1 MLGTAWVHDMT
12 VQTIKLTVSEALSV
26 ALKRAM
32 PKTNKAE
39 LALEKYTSVLE
50 SHLEQSLLHMDD
62 NMYRFFKHFYVSTH
76 KLTLEVGQFVIDGKR
91 QYLHKWMEANN
102 LNLVHVVRTG
112 LKGADYST
120 VGLTQHVTMI
130 DAMDINQL
138 RKKTIDELDALLNDK
153 TLTDAD
159 FFYKLFPDFLTMT
172 QKQIGKEY
180 DLCPVDV
187 KSLKQFIVFLTKRA
201 NMMNDVKKQMLIR
214 QARAIVRIA
223 EAGNNT
229 LPMKKN
235 PSHFGRMYYT
245 GRLNVQSMH
254 KILRHAMLGDCY
266 EYDIRSSVVAWKL
279 GFAWYICDRNGITP
293 EEFTKSFKICLAYL
307 GDKKTFRETIRQKTF
322 GNSTAISE
330 DKQLDVVKQALTA
343 ISFGA
348 RKTTQGWIDKNG
360 DKFNPA
366 IVNIIADDTARLNFY
381 ACQEAAEYMEENKR
395 MDAIITEYAKENDP
409 ALLND
414 TEFRTVKGRFSNS
427 KLMSYL
433 YQQSESIVMDI
444 VRKEVKAVYKTIL
457 ANVHD
462 AIYINEKLH
471 SADKKRIEMLMRR
484 KTGLQFWYLDEEKI
498 SGYKGISDEVRK
510 EELAH
515 KLFMQQQEQLAKG
528 HKSPFTQVLR

>member
-1 MLGTAWVHDMT
+1 MTA
-12 VQTIKLTVSEALSV
+12 QTIKLTVSKTVTA

-39 LALEKYTSVLE
+39 HALEKYINVLE
-50 SHLEQSLLHMDD
+50 RHLEQSLLHMND
-62 NMYRFFKHFYVSTH
+62 NMHRFFKNFYVSTH
-76 KLTLEVGQFVIDGKR
+76 ALESETGQFVIDGKR
-91 QYLHKWMEANN
+91 QYLHKWLETNN
-102 LNLVHVVRTG
+102 LNLIHVVKTG
-112 LKGADYST
+112 LKGSDYST
-120 VGLTQHVTMI
+120 VSLTQHVQMT

-138 RKKTIDELDALLNDK
+138 RKKTIDELEALLNDK
-153 TLTDAD
+153 TLTDTD
-159 FFYKLFPDFLTMT
+159 FFYKMFPDFLTMT
-172 QKQIGKEY
+172 QRQISKEY

-201 NMMNDVKKQMLIR
+201 NKMNDVRRQLLVR

-223 EAGNNT
+223 EAGT
-229 LPMKKN
+229 GDLPMKKN
-235 PSHFGRMYYT
+235 HSHFGRTYYT

-279 GFAWYICDRNGITP
+279 GFAWDICDQNGITP
-293 EEFTKSFKICLAYL
+293 QEFNSNFKTCLSYL

-322 GNSTAISE
+322 GSSTDITE
-330 DKQLDVVKQALTA
+330 DMQMDVVKQALTA

-348 RKTTQGWIDKNG
+348 RKYKHGWIDQSGKE
-360 DKFNPA
+360 FNPA
-366 IVNIIADDTARLNFY
+366 IPKIIADETARLNFY
-381 ACQEAAEYMEENKR
+381 ACQEAAAYMDENKL
-395 MDAIITEYAKENDP
+395 MDEIITAYAKMNDP
-409 ALLND
+409 ALLKD
-414 TEFRTVKGRFSNS
+414 TELRTEKGRFSNS

-471 SADKKRIEMLMRR
+471 SADKKRIEILMRK

-498 SGYKGISDEVRK
+498 TGYKGVSDEVRK

-515 KLFMQQQEQLAKG
+515 KAFMQEQEQLAQG
-528 HKSPFTQVLR
+528 YKSTLTQVLR

>member
-1 MLGTAWVHDMT
+1 MRCAAWVQDMT
-12 VQTIKLTVSEALSV
+12 AQTIKLTVDAV
-26 ALKRAM
+26 VFAALKRAM

-39 LALEKYTSVLE
+39 MALEKYINVLE
-50 SHLEQSLLHMDD
+50 RHLEQSLLHMDD

-76 KLTLEVGQFVIDGKR
+76 DLMLEVGQFVIDGKR
-91 QYLHKWMEANN
+91 QYLHKWLEANN
-102 LNLVHVVRTG
+102 LNLVHVHKRG
-112 LKGADYST
+112 LKGGDFST
-120 VGLTQHVTMI
+120 VSLTQHVTMT
-130 DAMDINQL
+130 DAMDIKQL

-159 FFYKLFPDFLTMT
+159 FFYKMFPDFSVMT
-172 QKQIGKEY
+172 EKQLQRDY

-201 NMMNDVKKQMLIR
+201 NKMNNVKRQMLIR

-223 EAGNNT
+223 EAGSGD

-235 PSHFGRMYYT
+235 RSHFGRTYYT

-254 KILRHAMLGDCY
+254 KELRHAMLGDCY

-279 GFAWYICDRNGITP
+279 GFAWRICEQNGFTP
-293 EEFTKSFKICLAYL
+293 TEFSTCFQTCLSYL
-307 GDKKTFRETIRQKTF
+307 ADKKTFRETIRQKTF
-322 GNSTAISE
+322 GNSTAVSV
-330 DKQLDVVKQALTA
+330 DMQLDVVKQALTA

-348 RKTTQGWIDKNG
+348 RKHKHGWIDQSGKE
-360 DKFNPA
+360 FNPA
-366 IVNIIADDTARLNFY
+366 IPKIIADATARMNFF
-381 ACQEAAEYMEENKR
+381 ACEEAVSFMDENKI
-395 MDAIITEYAKENDP
+395 MDEIITAFAKKHDP
-409 ALLND
+409 ALLKD
-414 TEFRTVKGRFSNS
+414 PELQTASGRISNS

-444 VRKEVKAVYKTIL
+444 VRREVKAVYKTVL

-471 SADKKRIEMLMRR
+471 SADKKRIELLMRQ

-510 EELAH
+510 QEQEH
-515 KLFMQQQEQLAKG
+515 KAFMQQEEQRAQG
-528 HKSPFTQVLR
+528 YKSVFA

>member
-1 MLGTAWVHDMT
+1 
-12 VQTIKLTVSEALSV
+12 
-26 ALKRAM
+26 
-32 PKTNKAE
+32 
-39 LALEKYTSVLE
+39 
-50 SHLEQSLLHMDD
+50 
-62 NMYRFFKHFYVSTH
+62 
-76 KLTLEVGQFVIDGKR
+76 
-91 QYLHKWMEANN
+91 
-102 LNLVHVVRTG
+102 
-112 LKGADYST
+112 
-120 VGLTQHVTMI
+120 
-130 DAMDINQL
+130 
-138 RKKTIDELDALLNDK
+138 
-153 TLTDAD
+153 
-159 FFYKLFPDFLTMT
+159 
-172 QKQIGKEY
+172 
-180 DLCPVDV
+180 
-187 KSLKQFIVFLTKRA
+187 
-201 NMMNDVKKQMLIR
+201 
-214 QARAIVRIA
+214 
-223 EAGNNT
+223 
-229 LPMKKN
+229 MKKN

-414 TEFRTVKGRFSNS
+414 TEFRTEKGRFSNS

-444 VRKEVKAVYKTIL
+444 VRKEVKAVYKKIL

-528 HKSPFTQVLR
+528 HKPPFTQVLR

>member
-1 MLGTAWVHDMT
+1 MT
-12 VQTIKLTVSEALSV
+12 TQTIKLTVDTVVSA

-39 LALEKYTSVLE
+39 LALEKYIRVLE
-50 SHLEQSLLHMDD
+50 RHLEQSLLHMDD

-76 KLTLEVGQFVIDGKR
+76 ALSAEVGQFVIDGNR
-91 QYLHKWMEANN
+91 QYLHKWLEVNN
-102 LNLVHVVRTG
+102 LNLLHVVKTG
-112 LKGADYST
+112 LKGSDYST
-120 VGLTQHVTMI
+120 VSLTKHVTMT
-130 DAMDINQL
+130 DAMDLKQL
-138 RKKTIDELDALLNDK
+138 QKKTIDELDALLNDK
-153 TLTDAD
+153 TLTDTD
-159 FFYKLFPDFLTMT
+159 FFYKLFPDFMSMS
-172 QKQIGKEY
+172 QRQISKEY
-180 DLCPVDV
+180 DLCPVNV

-201 NMMNDVKKQMLIR
+201 NRMNDVKKQMLIR
-214 QARAIVRIA
+214 QAKVIVRIA
-223 EAGNNT
+223 EAGNNI

-254 KILRHAMLGDCY
+254 KELRQAMLGDCY

-279 GFAWYICDRNGITP
+279 GFAWFICDRNGITP
-293 EEFTKSFKICLAYL
+293 QDFSKSFSTCLNYL
-307 GDKKTFRETIRQKTF
+307 ADKQRFRETVRQKTF
-322 GNSTAISE
+322 GQSMVISE
-330 DKQLDVVKQALTA
+330 DKQMDVVKQALTA

-360 DKFNPA
+360 NKFNPA
-366 IVNIIADDTARLNFY
+366 IVKIIADDTARLNFY

-395 MDAIITEYAKENDP
+395 MDEIITEYAKQEWSD
-409 ALLND
+409 LEND
-414 TEFRTVKGRFSNS
+414 TELQTASGRISNS

-444 VRKEVKAVYKTIL
+444 VRKEVKAVYKTVI

-471 SADKKRIEMLMRR
+471 SADKKRIELLMRQ

-510 EELAH
+510 HEMAH
-515 KLFMQQQEQLAKG
+515 KAFIQQEEQRAKG
-528 HKSPFTQVLR
+528 HKSVFTQVLH